1 METIRSPSNHSYRQA
16 LKLAGNRRERLKQGC
31 TLLSGV
37 HLVAAARDA
46 GWAIQRLLVR
56 EGHRHEPEIAELV
69 SSTQWPA
76 SELDAALFDALEQMP
91 SPTGLVAIAEVPA
104 PQATATG
111 GLCVLLEGVQDPGNV
126 GTILRTAAAAGADQ
140 AWLAT
145 GCADAWSPRVLRA
158 AMGAHFVMPVIE
170 RVHATDA
177 MEAFAGTRAI
187 TTLDG
192 SQSLYRCDLR
202 GDLLLVLGAEGRG
215 VSDGLAAL
223 ATLRLRIPM
232 RPGIESL
239 NVSAA
244 AAVCLFERTRQLAG
258 APWA

>member
-1 METIRSPSNHSYRQA
+1 METIRSSGNPGYRQA

-46 GWAIQRLLVR
+46 RWPMQRIMVR
-56 EGHRHEPEIAELV
+56 EGHRDDREVAALLASAECPV
-69 SSTQWPA
+69 I
-76 SELDAALFDALEQMP
+76 ELDAGLFDTLEQMP
-91 SPTGLVAIAEVPA
+91 SPTGVLAVAEVPA
-104 PQATATG
+104 PPPIASG

-126 GTILRTAAAAGADQ
+126 GTILRTAAAAGTDQ

-170 RVHATDA
+170 RVDA
-177 MEAFAGTRAI
+177 VAAMGAFRGTRAI
-187 TTLDG
+187 TALG
-192 SQSLYRCDLR
+192 QAESIHHCNLG
-202 GDLLLVLGAEGRG
+202 GDLLLVLGAEGQG
-215 VSDGLAAL
+215 VSPALAEL

-232 RPGIESL
+232 RAGIESL

-244 AAVCLFERTRQLAG
+244 AAVCLFERSRQVG
-258 APWA
+258 DPR